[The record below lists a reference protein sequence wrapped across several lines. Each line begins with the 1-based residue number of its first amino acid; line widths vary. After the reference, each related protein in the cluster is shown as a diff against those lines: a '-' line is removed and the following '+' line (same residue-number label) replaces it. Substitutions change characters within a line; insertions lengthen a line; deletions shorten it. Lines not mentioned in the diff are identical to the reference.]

1 MTPVESHREH
11 GTHVKYVVDGC
22 RCDECVLANNR
33 YERER
38 RARIDPPYVAAG
50 PAREHCR
57 ELMAAG
63 VGLKQIAKASGVS
76 HGALSKLIYGDHARG
91 RGPSKR
97 IRPETMSKILAVTPS
112 AAAGGARVAAGP
124 TWKLLDEM
132 IAAGVPK
139 AQIAEQ
145 LGQRGPGLQLSRN
158 LITSRNARAVVGLH
172 RRWKTGAWVPE
183 RRSKHGTRPL
193 PAPVPVDPPSRTPV
207 ADISDLMLDLAEII
221 EERNAQP
228 WRSQA
233 ACRTRPT
240 WMWFPARGDHDTT
253 NRALKVC
260 RSCLVR
266 DECRAANL
274 DKRDGIY
281 GALTAKARRDLRSA
295 DTTPRQRPKIVHG
308 TNAGYCAHIR
318 AGEEA
323 CADCRQAHARY
334 VQDARPSRAR
344 GAA

>member
-1 MTPVESHREH
+1 MTVIDSHRAH

-50 PAREHCR
+50 PARDHCH

-76 HGALSKLIYGDHARG
+76 HGALSKLIYGDRQRR

-97 IRPETMSKILAVTPS
+97 IRPDTMSKILAVTP
-112 AAAGGARVAAGP
+112 ADAAGGAKLDAAP
-124 TWKLLDEM
+124 TWALLDEM

-139 AQIAEQ
+139 AQIAVE
-145 LGQRGPGLQLSRN
+145 LGQRGPGLQISRRQV
-158 LITSRNARAVVGLH
+158 SGRNARAVADLH
-172 RRWKTGAWVPE
+172 RRWKSGDWIPV
-183 RRSKHGTRPL
+183 RRHRHTEDRPIAP
-193 PAPVPVDPPSRTPV
+193 PAPAPRQPA
-207 ADISDLMLDLAEII
+207 ADVSDLLLELAEIV

-228 WRSQA
+228 WRASA
-233 ACRTRPT
+233 ACRNRPT
-240 WMWFPARGDHDTT
+240 WMWFPARGDNETMR
-253 NRALKVC
+253 RALLVC

-266 DECRAANL
+266 DECRAANI
-274 DKRDGIY
+274 DQREGVY

-295 DTTPRQRPKIVHG
+295 
-308 TNAGYCAHIR
+308 
-318 AGEEA
+318 
-323 CADCRQAHARY
+323 
-334 VQDARPSRAR
+334 
-344 GAA
+344 AA